1 LRRTN
6 ADKRNAVKTLLYDA
20 EWSKWSDREIAR
32 RCGVSSEFVHKS
44 RREKDEISSLPTVGS
59 EERTYITKHGTPS
72 IMKTERI
79 GSGGIVPEARMLLRE
94 TDAVEDRRA
103 E

>member
-20 EWSKWSDREIAR
+20 EWSSWSDREIAR
-32 RCGVSSEFVHKS
+32 RCGLSYNLVNVMRKEIEENSILSLNDSMERSFIHHKTG
-44 RREKDEISSLPTVGS
+44 EV
-59 EERTYITKHGTPS
+59 S

-79 GSGGIVPEARMLLRE
+79 GSNSIETAR
-94 TDAVEDRRA
+94 A
-103 E
+103 